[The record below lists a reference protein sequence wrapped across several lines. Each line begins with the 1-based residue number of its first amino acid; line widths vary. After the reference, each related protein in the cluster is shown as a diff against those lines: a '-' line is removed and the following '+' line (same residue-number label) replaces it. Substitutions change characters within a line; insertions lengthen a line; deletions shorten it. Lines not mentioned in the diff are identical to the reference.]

1 MEHQLDGLV
10 GPTHNYA
17 GLAVGNLAAA
27 ASGGATSNPREAAG
41 QGLRKMAFVRDL
53 GVPQA
58 VFPPQARPRLDVL
71 RALGFRGDEAAL
83 LGRAAREAPGLL
95 AAVWSASPM
104 WAANAATVSPAA
116 DTADGKLHLTPAN
129 LVSNFHRSL
138 EPDATAVALRK
149 ALPGA
154 ALHPPLPATPAFGDE
169 GAANHTRFH
178 PPGMPGAPGVELFVY
193 GRGADREAPARFPA
207 RQTRAASEALAR
219 RHGVRHAA
227 FLRQAPE
234 AIDAGVFHNDVI
246 AVGNANV
253 LLHHEDAFAEPLD
266 ALVAQCAEAGVALER
281 WEVRREELSVADAV
295 RSYLFNGQL
304 LSTPRGLELVVPEEA
319 SAGASAAVLA
329 RLEAETSLAA
339 VHRLDVR
346 ESMRNGGGPACLR
359 LRVSLGAGDAL
370 HPGLLLTAEREAALE
385 AWIARHY
392 RDRLA
397 PADLAD
403 PALIREV
410 HEALD
415 ALTQLLDLGG
425 DFYAF
430 QRLAAG
436 PPEST

>member
-1 MEHQLDGLV
+1 MEHQFDGLV

-27 ASGGATSNPREAAG
+27 ASGGRASNPRAAAR
-41 QGLRKMAFVRDL
+41 QGLRKMAYVRDL

-71 RALGFRGDEAAL
+71 RQLGFRGDDAAL
-83 LGRAAREAPGLL
+83 LRDAARHAPGLL
-95 AAVWSASPM
+95 ASVWSASPM

-116 DTADGKLHLTPAN
+116 DTADGRLHLTPAN
-129 LVSNFHRSL
+129 LVTNFHRSL
-138 EPDATAVALRK
+138 EPGATAAALRK
-149 ALPGA
+149 ALAGA
-154 ALHPPLPATPAFGDE
+154 AIHVPLPATPALGDE

-178 PPGMPGAPGVELFVY
+178 PAGEPGAAGVELFVY
-193 GRGADREAPARFPA
+193 GRAGRDDAPARFPA
-207 RQTRAASEALAR
+207 RQTRAASEAIAR
-219 RHGVRHAA
+219 SHGVRRAV
-227 FLRQAPE
+227 FVRQAPE

-246 AVGNANV
+246 AVGNAHV
-253 LLHHEDAFAEPLD
+253 LLHHEDAFAGPLE
-266 ALVAQCAEAGVALER
+266 ALERACEAAGFALER
-281 WEVRREELSVADAV
+281 WVVRRDEMSVAEAV

-319 SAGASAAVLA
+319 GEGPSAKVLA

-359 LRVSLGAGDAL
+359 LRVALGAEEAP
-370 HPGLLLTAEREAALE
+370 HPGLVLTAEREAALDT
-385 AWIARHY
+385 WIERHY

-397 PADLAD
+397 PEDLVD
-403 PALIREV
+403 PALVREV
-410 HEALD
+410 REALD

-425 DFYAF
+425 DFYPF
-430 QRLAAG
+430 QRA
-436 PPEST
+436 